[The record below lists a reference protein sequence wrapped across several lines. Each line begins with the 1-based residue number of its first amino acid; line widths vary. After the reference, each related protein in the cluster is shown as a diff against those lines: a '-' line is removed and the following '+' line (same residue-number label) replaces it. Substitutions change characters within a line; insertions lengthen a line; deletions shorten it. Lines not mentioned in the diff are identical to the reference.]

1 MVQTMLT
8 RKSPSS
14 KILPFCSAM
23 VQGFAKKS
31 NFWILVLT
39 LTLHLTM
46 YQLYHHDVG
55 CFHMYTNLA
64 VLSLLVFV
72 WRMGNVIYGLC
83 FASTTLWVLHFDLQF
98 PFWRISYS
106 WWLVFC
112 AALDYC
118 LPCLLFSYLT
128 LHLKSC
134 LHLRLKHIITMFG

>member
-55 CFHMYTNLA
+55 CFHMYKNLA
-64 VLSLLVFV
+64 VLSLLFV
-72 WRMGNVIYGLC
+72 WRM
-83 FASTTLWVLHFDLQF
+83 WVMLFMGYVSPPLHFEYCTL
-98 PFWRISYS
+98 IYS
-106 WWLVFC
+106 FHFEESHIHGGLFFV
-112 AALDYC
+112 
-118 LPCLLFSYLT
+118 LLW
-128 LHLKSC
+128 
-134 LHLRLKHIITMFG
+134 ITACRVCYSHT